1 MACWGYIDAVNV
13 GAAPHLAREFGLD
26 DSGIAAA
33 FGWTALGALAS
44 FPIARAA
51 DRRGRRR
58 ILLLSV
64 ALLVP
69 MVLVTTAAT
78 ALWVF
83 VLAQVAVQALKG
95 VLLTLTPVMVAEALP
110 TDRRAW
116 GQAMIGITGTLG
128 AGLAIIV
135 VAICSNLPGSWR
147 WGCGAAVLWVFVLP
161 FARRSLRESH
171 HFVHALST
179 GETTESRARE
189 LFGPRYRVRTLG
201 VLAMGAFFTLSV
213 AGTQAWVIYH
223 PVRNLGMEQW
233 AATAVMIC
241 GGAFSLLGFPIGGR
255 LAEAWG
261 RRATFSVAGLAYV
274 VAALAFYRVSDPFS
288 LGLALAL
295 KLGVAFAAMALT
307 SAAATV
313 PMRAAATEL
322 FPTRLR
328 GAASG
333 LIAVTLA
340 GAAVVVNFGIA
351 LLSRLSGGLA
361 QAASVMACAMLL
373 AVVAFLVLPETRGLE
388 LEEAALD
395 L

>member
-33 FGWTALGALAS
+33 FGWTALGALAT

-51 DRRGRRR
+51 DRQGRRR
-58 ILLLSV
+58 VLLLSV
-64 ALLVP
+64 ALLFP

-95 VLLTLTPVMVAEALP
+95 VLMTLTPVMVAEALP

-135 VAICSNLPGSWR
+135 VAACSDLPGSWR
-147 WGCGAAVLWVFVLP
+147 WGWGAAVLWVGVLP
-161 FARRSLRESH
+161 FARRSLRESR
-171 HFVHALST
+171 HFVRALST

-201 VLAMGAFFTLSV
+201 VLAVGAFFTLSV

-255 LAEAWG
+255 LAEVWG

-274 VAALAFYRVSDPFS
+274 VAALGFYRVSDQCS
-288 LGLALAL
+288 LGPALG
-295 KLGVAFAAMALT
+295 LGVAFAAMALT

-313 PMRAAATEL
+313 PMRSVATEL

-395 L
+395 V